1 MRRHWPWLKSR
12 DLAFSLPIR
21 GSILG
26 IWLLPYRALGAG
38 TEQEAVPGQMATRP
52 VFVKSGL
59 AADKF
64 FVRRHMKLAVA
75 SSLLKR
81 PALGAGTE
89 PAQMAVD
96 KVATEELGQNEEEL
110 VRP

>member
-1 MRRHWPWLKSR
+1 
-12 DLAFSLPIR
+12 
-21 GSILG
+21 
-26 IWLLPYRALGAG
+26 
-38 TEQEAVPGQMATRP
+38 MATRP
-52 VFVKSGL
+52 VFAKSGL

-89 PAQMAVD
+89 PAQMAID
-96 KVATEELGQNEEEL
+96 KVAAAGTGTEQR